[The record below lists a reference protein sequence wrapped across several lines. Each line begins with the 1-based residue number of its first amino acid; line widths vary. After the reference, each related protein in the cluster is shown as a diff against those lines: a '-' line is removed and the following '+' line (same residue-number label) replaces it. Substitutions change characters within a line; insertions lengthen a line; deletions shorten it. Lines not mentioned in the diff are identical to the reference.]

1 MSKRKLLNIYI
12 YIKQIIFFVVMILCC
27 FGISQKTFA
36 YSQDH
41 YQGNQGYSSISIT
54 TNGSEAIVTYY
65 NFYTSFYYFACDSNG
80 GSDDSYILVKCPGYK
95 IYGSLKGASRIY
107 GGSVKES
114 KAAERITINAS
125 GDSPLADGK
134 MTNSDGK
141 FYNVQPV
148 LGTLEIHV
156 INGAN
161 ASSLPIAVEFGGWCN
176 ENRNSYHFTYPT
188 IDKSMTVQM
197 HTHSY
202 TKKVVD
208 KQATCTSAGSGHYE
222 CPTDGA
228 KNGATYTIPALG
240 HSFGSWSAWANS
252 SNTEQK
258 RTRTC
263 SRCGKVETETKTRTY
278 VVDLNIYGPN
288 GNQVDPVDGG
298 YGFGS
303 VQLSVDNK
311 SWSNDLRNEGAEPR
325 LQNRHYQDKIYIKYS
340 RPKYDYLEFCIIRGQ
355 NDTGTYTLPTVKE
368 GENIWYYTVSPW
380 TTTSAYT
387 GGNINVYMQYK
398 HTTLT
403 LDPMG
408 GFINNNTEVKTL
420 SPQMQY
426 STNTWYNLSGQK
438 PTRYGYTFEG
448 WYDAATG
455 GTKVYNVD
463 GSCVRS
469 TKYFDSNGNSLC
481 VNDLTVYAHW
491 TPTTYN
497 IYYTL
502 FGSAASI
509 KRTYTIE
516 TDSFTLPVP
525 TLSGYIFKGWV
536 GGVDR
541 SDPVYKE
548 TNIDSSEIRKT
559 ININKG
565 SYGDRFYRAIFEK
578 AHSVDDAKNRTDD
591 IYIAQSKPK
600 EEQILAVRVDFDL
613 NLPIPENGRAL
624 TVKANPSYIKSIYYR
639 ANDFYMDPQYKIQ
652 SPILK
657 DYIFLGWYTEREGGA
672 QITSGLRVINTEN
685 HTLYAHW
692 KPQDVKILSLSG
704 NDISLKTGTSA
715 DINVNATFDDTKT
728 WVGKDNDVWVNNN
741 FFTHVYG
748 INNGMVASIH
758 APVTENGITSHNI
771 DNLQKDFKVYN
782 FNQTTGQSSYFT
794 STWFGPYYSTNV
806 TRGKKYHM
814 EFDYMVND
822 DNIPIRCGIENGW
835 NIIIN
840 PGKYTV
846 SGIPSVSASANE
858 WHHISKDFIYNNT
871 IDNYHAFIIYAYARS
886 TWCKDPLL
894 WDNFSFKIK
903 NMHFQE
909 YESADATDYIAEWE
923 YKSAD
928 GNWQKMNLQNVTESG
943 TTLQIANAD
952 KTLDGTKVRLKMY
965 NNAGKYKVSNEITIH
980 VE

>member
-12 YIKQIIFFVVMILCC
+12 YIKQIIFFVVMISCC

-41 YQGNQGYSSISIT
+41 YQGNQGYSSVSIT

-80 GSDDSYILVKCPGYK
+80 GSDESYILVKCPGYK

-134 MTNSDGK
+134 TTNSDGK
-141 FYNVQPV
+141 FHNAQPV

-176 ENRNSYHFTYPT
+176 ENSNSYHFTYPT
-188 IDKSMTVQM
+188 VDKSMTVQM

-208 KQATCTSAGSGHYE
+208 KAATCTSAGSGHYE

-303 VQLSVDNK
+303 VQLSIDNK

-355 NDTGTYTLPTVKE
+355 NDTGTYTLPMVKE
-368 GENIWYYTVSPW
+368 GENIWYYTASPW

-455 GTKVYNVD
+455 GTKVYNAD
-463 GSCVRS
+463 GSCVRG
-469 TKYFDSNGNSLC
+469 TKYWNSNGNSLC

-536 GGVDR
+536 GGIDW
-541 SDPVYKE
+541 SDPVYKV
-548 TNIDSSEIRKT
+548 K
-559 ININKG
+559 K
-565 SYGDRFYRAIFEK
+565 
-578 AHSVDDAKNRTDD
+578 
-591 IYIAQSKPK
+591 
-600 EEQILAVRVDFDL
+600 QI
-613 NLPIPENGRAL
+613 
-624 TVKANPSYIKSIYYR
+624 
-639 ANDFYMDPQYKIQ
+639 
-652 SPILK
+652 
-657 DYIFLGWYTEREGGA
+657 
-672 QITSGLRVINTEN
+672 
-685 HTLYAHW
+685 
-692 KPQDVKILSLSG
+692 
-704 NDISLKTGTSA
+704 
-715 DINVNATFDDTKT
+715 
-728 WVGKDNDVWVNNN
+728 
-741 FFTHVYG
+741 
-748 INNGMVASIH
+748 
-758 APVTENGITSHNI
+758 
-771 DNLQKDFKVYN
+771 
-782 FNQTTGQSSYFT
+782 
-794 STWFGPYYSTNV
+794 
-806 TRGKKYHM
+806 
-814 EFDYMVND
+814 
-822 DNIPIRCGIENGW
+822 
-835 NIIIN
+835 
-840 PGKYTV
+840 
-846 SGIPSVSASANE
+846 
-858 WHHISKDFIYNNT
+858 
-871 IDNYHAFIIYAYARS
+871 
-886 TWCKDPLL
+886 
-894 WDNFSFKIK
+894 
-903 NMHFQE
+903 
-909 YESADATDYIAEWE
+909 
-923 YKSAD
+923 
-928 GNWQKMNLQNVTESG
+928 
-943 TTLQIANAD
+943 
-952 KTLDGTKVRLKMY
+952 
-965 NNAGKYKVSNEITIH
+965 
-980 VE
+980 